1 MMNEINSSEN
11 LFEIVNNEQE
21 ISATNYNELLQKFA
35 NIMKEIN
42 AKIHIGKQNSQ
53 SNTEDGIFKDLEN
66 NYIELNNTHLALV
79 SYFTNPPNDEE
90 KELISKTASI
100 RKTMEDF
107 AKFANEIQK
116 ISLDEKLEK
125 YNEQINQ
132 FCEIVEYKLS
142 HNAQN
147 YNDFLDSFIKDG
159 KDKLNIFSQIFT
171 KMIKNTKSFLIFFS
185 FTTIGLGITLGI
197 LLFLIYTKNTE
208 LENLQKRV
216 SVITQGLAT
225 ISVNE
230 NDKSLTLSLA
240 KKQKTILTENKNSI
254 QITLQGGEWTEK
266 LYIKIAKNKKQK
278 IF

>member
-116 ISLDEKLEK
+116 ISLDEKL
-125 YNEQINQ
+125 

-254 QITLQGGEWTEK
+254 QITLQGGE
-266 LYIKIAKNKKQK
+266 
-278 IF
+278 

>member
-1 MMNEINSSEN
+1 MNEEINSNENN
-11 LFEIVNNEQE
+11 LFEIVNEDNSKNIAMQ
-21 ISATNYNELLQKFA
+21 NYNELLEKFE
-35 NIMKEIN
+35 NLIKIII
-42 AKIHIGKQNSQ
+42 AKINVGKQNAQ
-53 SNTEDGIFKDLEN
+53 NNTEDGIFKDLEKN
-66 NYIELNNTHLALV
+66 IIELDNTYLALI
-79 SYFTNPPNDEE
+79 SYFKNPPNDEE
-90 KELISKTASI
+90 KEIINKTISIK
-100 RKTMEDF
+100 KTMEDF
-107 AKFANEIQK
+107 AEFANEIQK

-230 NDKSLTLSLA
+230 DDKSLTLSFA

-254 QITLQGGEWTEK
+254 QITLQGGE
-266 LYIKIAKNKKQK
+266 
-278 IF
+278 

>member
-159 KDKLNIFSQIFT
+159 KDKLNIFSQIFA
-171 KMIKNTKSFLIFFS
+171 KMIKNTKSFLVFFS
-185 FTTIGLGITLGI
+185 FTAIGLGITLGI

-230 NDKSLTLSLA
+230 DDKSLTLSFA

-254 QITLQGGEWTEK
+254 QITLQGGE
-266 LYIKIAKNKKQK
+266 
-278 IF
+278 

>member
-1 MMNEINSSEN
+1 
-11 LFEIVNNEQE
+11 
-21 ISATNYNELLQKFA
+21 
-35 NIMKEIN
+35 
-42 AKIHIGKQNSQ
+42 
-53 SNTEDGIFKDLEN
+53 
-66 NYIELNNTHLALV
+66 
-79 SYFTNPPNDEE
+79 
-90 KELISKTASI
+90 I

-230 NDKSLTLSLA
+230 DDKSLTLSFA

-254 QITLQGGEWTEK
+254 QITLQGGE
-266 LYIKIAKNKKQK
+266 
-278 IF
+278 

>member
-185 FTTIGLGITLGI
+185 FTAIGLGITLGI

-230 NDKSLTLSLA
+230 DDKSLTLSFA

-254 QITLQGGEWTEK
+254 QITLQGGEWTEE
-266 LYIKIAKNKKQK
+266 LYIKIAKNKKTK
-278 IF
+278 NF

>member
-1 MMNEINSSEN
+1 MMNEINSNEN

-147 YNDFLDSFIKDG
+147 YNDFL
-159 KDKLNIFSQIFT
+159 
-171 KMIKNTKSFLIFFS
+171 
-185 FTTIGLGITLGI
+185 
-197 LLFLIYTKNTE
+197 
-208 LENLQKRV
+208 
-216 SVITQGLAT
+216 
-225 ISVNE
+225 
-230 NDKSLTLSLA
+230 
-240 KKQKTILTENKNSI
+240 
-254 QITLQGGEWTEK
+254 
-266 LYIKIAKNKKQK
+266 
-278 IF
+278 